1 MNKSTFESKFFL
13 YALLIV
19 VILILSSLFNV
30 GDVSAMTSGI
40 DMRADA
46 CRTFHVFNHQKS
58 EDTRQEIDGLF
69 CGMSEGTNE
78 SKDNDNPVT
87 VTVITIP
94 ELPIDS
100 SVPTIP
106 DETIIPD
113 ESTDSEDSTVI
124 TDEDTTVI
132 TDEDTTVITEEQEEN
147 ADNGNHYGNN
157 KPDNNEN
164 DVNNIHNGEESKD
177 DHHNNNGNH

>member
-1 MNKSTFESKFFL
+1 MKNNTQLKAIV
-13 YALLIV
+13 YPLIV
-19 VILILSSLFNV
+19 IILVLIFHAMSEVKPV
-30 GDVSAMTSGI
+30 GAKSSGI

-100 SVPTIP
+100 SVPTTP

-124 TDEDTTVI
+124 IEDTPVI
-132 TDEDTTVITEEQEEN
+132 EEQENTDGNPGNTKDVGNAGEN
-147 ADNGNHYGNN
+147 PNGNGTMDNDNAGGNG
-157 KPDNNEN
+157 
-164 DVNNIHNGEESKD
+164 NGEHGNQGE
-177 DHHNNNGNH
+177 NGNGGNQ